1 LRSSSAYALAAL
13 GFLALGAR
21 RPEEAAASLETA
33 ERIATRGAVG
43 EPWLL
48 LSTPD
53 LVEALVHAGQS
64 ARAAEVL
71 SGFEER
77 SAATGRVSALA
88 AAARCRGMLG
98 DVEAFERALELHAR
112 VPTPFERART
122 ELCFA
127 ESLRRAKR
135 RTEARELLRAALAT
149 FDALGAKP
157 WAERARAELRASGQT
172 TRRRPT
178 PFDSLTAQERVVA
191 TLVSQGAKNREAAA
205 TLFVS
210 EKTVEFHLA
219 NVYRKLGVRSRVE
232 LTRALGTS

>member
-1 LRSSSAYALAAL
+1 
-13 GFLALGAR
+13 
-21 RPEEAAASLETA
+21 
-33 ERIATRGAVG
+33 V
-43 EPWLL
+43 
-48 LSTPD
+48 D
-53 LVEALVHAGQS
+53 
-64 ARAAEVL
+64 
-71 SGFEER
+71 
-77 SAATGRVSALA
+77 
-88 AAARCRGMLG
+88 
-98 DVEAFERALELHAR
+98 AFERALELHAR

-135 RTEARELLRAALAT
+135 RAEARELLRAALAT
-149 FDALGAKP
+149 FEALGAKP

-172 TRRRPT
+172 TRRRTT